1 LPTAKRV
8 EIMKNAMEER
18 EMAEGRKIIRGLSPW
33 ARLPV
38 MTSTVIEK
46 KVMGQVVT
54 MLVVLSLDL
63 HVHLSLAITFPPA
76 PSLDTG
82 GVFGSY
88 PSLYTPALP
97 LPPSFTMALLVHATS
112 LMAKRW
118 RSWRMQWRRER
129 EMAEGRK
136 LSPMHKS

>member
-88 PSLYTPALP
+88 PSLYTPAL
-97 LPPSFTMALLVHATS
+97 ALLVHATS